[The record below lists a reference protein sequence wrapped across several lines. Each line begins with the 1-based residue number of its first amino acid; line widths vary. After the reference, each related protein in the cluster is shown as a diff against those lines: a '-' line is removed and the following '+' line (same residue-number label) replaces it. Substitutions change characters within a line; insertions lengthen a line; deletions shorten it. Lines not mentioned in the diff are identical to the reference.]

1 MALWLLK
8 ATGMLDVALS
18 VVALIAGG
26 LILEV
31 FAAAK
36 APFGYQDKRGFHF
49 GTETQKKSFDS
60 QDENPN

>member
-1 MALWLLK
+1 MALCLLK

-36 APFGYQDKRGFHF
+36 APFGYQDKHGFHF
-49 GTETQKKSFDS
+49 GTEARKRASDS

>member
-1 MALWLLK
+1 
-8 ATGMLDVALS
+8 MLDVALS